1 MQKTLSF
8 LVIFAFLFSSVFTTG
23 CFDSK
28 NGIFSTR
35 ALGFFGLAL
44 VVAATGGSGAP
55 VAFAANVR
63 GVASSSVATSTL
75 SLDANKVKVKI
86 YDYTGN
92 SKGTEPLVEAVPE
105 FDDSASDPAS
115 HTFVLKTTAEDETKL
130 TGKKQLLIEVEATK
144 DGRTEVIMSA
154 IHHTN
159 KFVDLH
165 NVRVDFASTALKY
178 GYEEWV
184 KLGKGTEFAQF
195 KVNVDT
201 LPTKTISDLAKDI
214 ETNTKNWLDASG
226 PQPLATP
233 TALGA
238 IASAGNAPFC
248 RVYCDAI
255 PGTEKDGDFEFVDV
269 RKYFEIRATDVN
281 ATDESSK
288 TYGPFEIYSDAT
300 FDFYLEAGK
309 TYTFSVAPKAGEEIE
324 DIFGKKVEK
333 TKESKAIEIDA
344 DETEMKLVADHF
356 KSY

>member
-1 MQKTLSF
+1 MKKTLSF

-44 VVAATGGSGAP
+44 VVAASGGSAAT

-63 GVASSSVATSTL
+63 GLALSTL
-75 SLDANKVKVKI
+75 SLADNEVKVKI
-86 YDYTGN
+86 YDFTGN
-92 SKGTEPLVEAVPE
+92 TKGKEPLVEDVPK
-105 FDDSASDPAS
+105 FDPAS
-115 HTFVLKTTAEDETKL
+115 GTFVLNTTAEDEAKL

-144 DGRTEVIMSA
+144 DGVTEVIMSA
-154 IHHTN
+154 VYHTN

-165 NVRVDFASTALKY
+165 NVTVDFASTALKY

-184 KLGKGTEFAQF
+184 ELGKGTEFAQF

-201 LPTKTISDLAKDI
+201 LPTATISDLAENI
-214 ETNTKNWLDASG
+214 ETNTKNWLATSG
-226 PQPLATP
+226 SADLATP
-233 TALGA
+233 TASLVDA

-269 RKYFEIRATDVN
+269 RKYFEII
-281 ATDESSK
+281 ATDESSN

-300 FDFYLEAGK
+300 FDFYLQAGK
-309 TYTFSVAPKAGEEIE
+309 TYTFSVAPKAGEEVE
-324 DIFGKKVEK
+324 DIFGEEVKK
-333 TKESKAIEIDA
+333 TKESKAIEIA
-344 DETEMKLVADHF
+344 AGTTEKKLVAADF
-356 KSY
+356 KD

>member
-1 MQKTLSF
+1 MKKTLSF

-44 VVAATGGSGAP
+44 VVAASGGSAAT

-75 SLDANKVKVKI
+75 SLAVNDVKVKI

-105 FDDSASDPAS
+105 FVPASDPAS
-115 HTFVLKTTAEDETKL
+115 HTFVLNTTAEDEANL

-144 DGRTEVIMSA
+144 DGVTEVIMSA
-154 IHHTN
+154 VYHTN

-165 NVRVDFASTALKY
+165 NVTVDFASTALKY
-178 GYEEWV
+178 GYEKWV
-184 KLGKGTEFAQF
+184 ELGKGTDFAQF
-195 KVNVDT
+195 EGNVVPGD
-201 LPTKTISDLAKDI
+201 IDNLADDI
-214 ETNTKNWLDASG
+214 RQNTNDWLDASG
-226 PQPLATP
+226 SQPLATP
-233 TALGA
+233 TPLLVNTMAD
-238 IASAGNAPFC
+238 SAGTATFC

-281 ATDESSK
+281 ATDESSN
-288 TYGPFEIYSDAT
+288 TYESFEIYSDAT

-309 TYTFSVAPKAGEEIE
+309 TYTFSVAPKAGEEVE
-324 DIFGKKVEK
+324 DIFGEEVKK
-333 TKESKAIEIDA
+333 TKESKAIEIA
-344 DETEMKLVADHF
+344 AGTTEKKLVAADF
-356 KSY
+356 KD

>member
-1 MQKTLSF
+1 

-92 SKGTEPLVEAVPE
+92 SKGTEPLVEDVPT
-105 FDDSASDPAS
+105 FDPAS
-115 HTFVLKTTAEDETKL
+115 GTFVLNTTAEDETKL
-130 TGKKQLLIEVEATK
+130 TGKKQLLIEVEAIK

-154 IHHTN
+154 VYHTN
-159 KFVDLH
+159 KFVDLRD
-165 NVRVDFASTALKY
+165 VTVDFVSTALRV
-178 GYEEWV
+178 GYEKWIE
-184 KLGKGTEFAQF
+184 KNPGKDFAQF
-195 KVNVDT
+195 AGNAGKVVTGDI
-201 LPTKTISDLAKDI
+201 PSLADDI
-214 ETNTKNWLDASG
+214 RKNTNAWLNASG
-226 PQPLATP
+226 SAILATP
-233 TALGA
+233 TAELVDKMA
-238 IASAGNAPFC
+238 DSAGTATFC

-281 ATDESSK
+281 ATDESSN
-288 TYGPFEIYSDAT
+288 TYESFEIYSDAT

-309 TYTFSVAPKAGEEIE
+309 TYTFSVAPKAGEEVE
-324 DIFGKKVEK
+324 DIFGEEVKK
-333 TKESKAIEIDA
+333 TKESKAIEIA
-344 DETEMKLVADHF
+344 AGTKERKLVATDF
-356 KSY
+356 KD

>member
-1 MQKTLSF
+1 MKKTLSF

-44 VVAATGGSGAP
+44 VVAASGGSGAA

-63 GVASSSVATSTL
+63 GGAAIPTL
-75 SLDANKVKVKI
+75 RLDDNDVKVKI

-92 SKGTEPLVEAVPE
+92 SKGTEPLVEAVPT
-105 FDDSASDPAS
+105 FDSASQ
-115 HTFVLKTTAEDETKL
+115 TFVLKTTAEDETKL

-144 DGRTEVIMSA
+144 DGVTEVIMSA

-165 NVRVDFASTALKY
+165 NVTVDFDSTALKV
-178 GYEEWV
+178 GYKKWLE
-184 KLGKGTEFAQF
+184 LGTNSDKDFAQF
-195 KVNVDT
+195 AGNVVTGDI
-201 LPTKTISDLAKDI
+201 LSLADNI
-214 ETNTKNWLDASG
+214 GQNTNVWLNASG
-226 PQPLATP
+226 SAILATP
-233 TALGA
+233 TAALVDA
-238 IASAGNAPFC
+238 MATSAGTATFC

-269 RKYFEIRATDVN
+269 REYFEIN
-281 ATDESSK
+281 ATDESSN

-309 TYTFSVAPKAGEEIE
+309 TYTFSVAPKAGEEVE
-324 DIFGKKVEK
+324 DIFGEEVKK
-333 TKESKAIEIDA
+333 TKESKEIEIA
-344 DETEMKLVADHF
+344 AGKTVKKLVATDF
-356 KSY
+356 

>member
-1 MQKTLSF
+1 MKKTLSF

-44 VVAATGGSGAP
+44 VIAASGGSGAA

-63 GVASSSVATSTL
+63 GVSISDLRLGT
-75 SLDANKVKVKI
+75 NEVKVKI

-144 DGRTEVIMSA
+144 DSVTEVIVSA

-165 NVRVDFASTALKY
+165 NVKVDFASTALKY

-201 LPTKTISDLAKDI
+201 LPTETISDLAEII

-226 PQPLATP
+226 SADLATP
-233 TALGA
+233 TAVGA

-269 RKYFEIRATDVN
+269 RKYFEIRATD
-281 ATDESSK
+281 ESSN
-288 TYGPFEIYSDAT
+288 TYESFEIYSDAT

-309 TYTFSVAPKAGEEIE
+309 TYTFSVAPKTDEKLE
-324 DIFGKKVEK
+324 DIFGEEVKK

>member
-1 MQKTLSF
+1 MKKTLSF

-44 VVAATGGSGAP
+44 VVAASGGSGA

-63 GVASSSVATSTL
+63 GGGEAVATSTL
-75 SLDANKVKVKI
+75 RLADNEVKVKI
-86 YDYTGN
+86 YDYTDN
-92 SKGTEPLVEAVPE
+92 KKGTEPLVEADPK
-105 FDDSASDPAS
+105 FDPAS
-115 HTFVLKTTAEDETKL
+115 GTFVLNTTAEDEANL

-144 DGRTEVIMSA
+144 DGVTEVIVSA

-165 NVRVDFASTALKY
+165 NVTVNFASTALKY

-184 KLGKGTEFAQF
+184 ELGKGTEFAQF

-201 LPTKTISDLAKDI
+201 LATATISDLAENI
-214 ETNTKNWLDASG
+214 ETNTKNWLATSG
-226 PQPLATP
+226 SADLATP
-233 TALGA
+233 TASFVTA

-255 PGTEKDGDFEFVDV
+255 PGTEKGGDFEFVDV
-269 RKYFEIRATDVN
+269 REYFKII
-281 ATDESSK
+281 ATDESSKK

-309 TYTFSVAPKAGEEIE
+309 TYTFSVAPKADEQLK
-324 DIFGKKVEK
+324 DIFGEEVKK
-333 TKESKAIEIDA
+333 TKESKAIEIAA
-344 DETEMKLVADHF
+344 DTAKKKLVAADF
-356 KSY
+356 KD

>member
-1 MQKTLSF
+1 MKKTLSF

-44 VVAATGGSGAP
+44 VVAASGGSAAT

-63 GVASSSVATSTL
+63 GGGAIPTL
-75 SLDANKVKVKI
+75 SLADNDVKVKI

-92 SKGTEPLVEAVPE
+92 TKGTPLVEATPT
-105 FDDSASDPAS
+105 FKSG
-115 HTFVLKTTAEDETKL
+115 TFVLNTTAEDETKL

-154 IHHTN
+154 VYHTN
-159 KFVDLH
+159 KFVDLRD
-165 NVRVDFASTALKY
+165 VTVDFASTALRV
-178 GYEEWV
+178 GYEKWLE
-184 KLGKGTEFAQF
+184 LGTNSDKDFAQF
-195 KVNVDT
+195 EGNVVPGD
-201 LPTKTISDLAKDI
+201 KINLADDI
-214 ETNTKNWLDASG
+214 GLNTNAWLNASG
-226 PQPLATP
+226 SQILATP
-233 TALGA
+233 TAALVDTMA
-238 IASAGNAPFC
+238 DSAGTATFC

-255 PGTEKDGDFEFVDV
+255 PGTEKGGDFEFVDV
-269 RKYFEIRATDVN
+269 REYFEIK
-281 ATDESSK
+281 ATDEKSN

-333 TKESKAIEIDA
+333 TKESKAIPIA
-344 DETEMKLVADHF
+344 AGTTEKKLVAADF
-356 KSY
+356 KD